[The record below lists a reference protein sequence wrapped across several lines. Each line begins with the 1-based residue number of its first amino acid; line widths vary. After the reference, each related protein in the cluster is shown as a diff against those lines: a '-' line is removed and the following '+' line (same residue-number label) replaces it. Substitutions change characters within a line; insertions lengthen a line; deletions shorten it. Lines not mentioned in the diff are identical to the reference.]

1 MKQTVPVVEEGS
13 WAEALGTLLAKLGVH
28 VLDSRILPMAA
39 LGSAAQRLI
48 RPATGAGVLAA
59 LGAAA
64 GDDLG
69 RMGRAFV
76 TADVSAGQREQL
88 RGFLLQ
94 VPAPAVLVSVAAQ
107 TYGLGTCSDSGRNC

>member
-1 MKQTVPVVEEGS
+1 MQPAQVVEEGS
-13 WAEALGTLLAKLGVH
+13 WAEALGALLAKLGVR
-28 VLDSRILPMAA
+28 VLDSRVLPMPA
-39 LGSAAQRLI
+39 LGGAAQRLI

-64 GDDLG
+64 GGDLG

-76 TADVSAGQREQL
+76 TADVSAAQREQL

-94 VPAPAVLVSVAAQ
+94 VPPFAVVALRGCAAHHF
-107 TYGLGTCSDSGRNC
+107 